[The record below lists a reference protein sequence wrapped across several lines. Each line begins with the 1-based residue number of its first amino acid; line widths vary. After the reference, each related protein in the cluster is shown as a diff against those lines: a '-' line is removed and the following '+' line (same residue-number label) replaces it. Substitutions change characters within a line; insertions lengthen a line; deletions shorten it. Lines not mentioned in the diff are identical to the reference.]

1 MNEIEILEL
10 NMSRYDSYIEKAD
23 NKANFILALTSVILV
38 GLVFQSND
46 ILNIITNDML
56 KRISIFILIG
66 ISILLIISSCLALNV
81 ILPSIKE
88 STVKSIFYFKDVASY
103 TEEEYKRIMKEFD
116 DNKILADFRRQVIQ
130 LGSICTIKMNKVR
143 SSLKFLLVAGVF
155 IVIQLFIIF
164 TSLY

>member
-81 ILPSIKE
+81 ILPSTKE
-88 STVKSIFYFKDVASY
+88 STVKSIFYFKDVSKY
-103 TEEEYKRIMKEFD
+103 TEEEYKRILKEINTD
-116 DNKILADFRRQVIQ
+116 KTIDDFRRQVIE
-130 LGSICTIKMNKVR
+130 LGNICTTKMNRIKV
-143 SSLKFLLVAGVF
+143 SLQFLVAAGAS
-155 IVIQLFIIF
+155 ITLQMLIIF
-164 TSLY
+164 ISLY

>member
-66 ISILLIISSCLALNV
+66 ISILLTISSCLALNV
-81 ILPSIKE
+81 ILPSTKE

-130 LGSICTIKMNKVR
+130 LGSICTIKMNKIK
-143 SSLKFLLVAGVF
+143 SSLKFLLVAGGF
-155 IVIQLFIIF
+155 IVVQLFIIF
-164 TSLY
+164 ISLY